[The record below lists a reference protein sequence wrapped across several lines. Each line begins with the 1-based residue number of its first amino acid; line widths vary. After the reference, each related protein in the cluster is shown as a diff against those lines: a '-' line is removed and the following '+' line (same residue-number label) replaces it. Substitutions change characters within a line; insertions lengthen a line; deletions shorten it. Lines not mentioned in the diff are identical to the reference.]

1 MLHCK
6 MPPMTAPTFPPV
18 PVVRPAC
25 AAAAARFARNGLDAI
40 AFPGA
45 GLPRGYFCSVTPP

>member
-1 MLHCK
+1 
-6 MPPMTAPTFPPV
+6 MTSMTESFPS
-18 PVVRPAC
+18 RMSGAC
-25 AAAAARFARNGLDAI
+25 GTDLARFTRNALEAI

>member
-1 MLHCK
+1 
-6 MPPMTAPTFPPV
+6 MTAPTFPPV